1 LSSEVQQTHIF
12 KYNVV
17 TGKDITARP
26 STDVP
31 ATDVKNTRTPE
42 GFAILQLSGAAMLNY
57 LKVGSR
63 VVRGADW
70 VWGNQVLL
78 KAALSTIVTSKN
90 LQNNFFTKKYFCIL
104 FERLLFFLLWRK
116 YIIRK
121 FS

>member
-1 LSSEVQQTHIF
+1 MSSEIQQTHTV

-17 TGKDITARP
+17 TVKYITA
-26 STDVP
+26 SLLTDVP

-78 KAALSTIVTSKN
+78 KAALCTIVTSKTF
-90 LQNNFFTKKYFCIL
+90 QNHFFIKRYFCFL
-104 FERLLFFLLWRK
+104 FERLLLF
-116 YIIRK
+116 
-121 FS
+121 

>member
-1 LSSEVQQTHIF
+1 MRSQAQQTQTV

-26 STDVP
+26 LTDVP
-31 ATDVKNTRTPE
+31 ATDVNNTRTPE

-70 VWGNQVLL
+70 VWGNQVLP
-78 KAALSTIVTSKN
+78 KAALCTIVTSKN
-90 LQNNFFTKKYFCIL
+90 FQNHFLLKKYFCIL
-104 FERLLFFLLWRK
+104 FERLLFFDCGVNTL
-116 YIIRK
+116 
-121 FS
+121 